1 MVSMPAWLGALD
13 RKLLRD
19 IWRLRSQAFAIA
31 LVIAAGIGMVV
42 MSFGMI
48 RSLEATRDAYYD
60 RYRFAEIFASA
71 RRFPES
77 LVDDIQSLDGVSIAE
92 GRLTSSATL
101 DIPGIAEPITTRV
114 HSLPRG
120 GGMPR
125 VNALVLRSGR
135 LPNPTRPD
143 EVLASEKFADA
154 ARIGLGDTIDVL
166 LYGKKQ
172 RLRVVGTALSPE
184 YVYAIG
190 PGQIFPDNRRFGV
203 LWMGEE
209 HLAAALNSTRAY
221 NEVLVRLER
230 GAVSQDVIRRIDNLL
245 ERYGGRGATSRSD
258 QISDRFLENELNQ
271 LGHITAILPPIFL
284 GVAAFLINMVLS
296 RLVESEREIIG
307 LLTAFGYRNRAIMWH
322 YAKLALVLS
331 LPGLLLGLILGSW
344 MGRGLAGLYQE
355 FFVFPFLT
363 YRAGSDVFLIS
374 GVITI
379 TVVLI
384 GAAQTVRRIGKL
396 KAAEAMRPP
405 VPPNYSGGIARLI
418 GKIRKLDE
426 PTRIILRGL
435 VRRPLRSMLG
445 SFGVAAAL
453 GLYVASA
460 GSMDNMG
467 MMTDLLFHQ
476 ANRADISVSFAEP
489 RDQRVLFELARL
501 PGVMRVEPVRYIS
514 ATLSAGHRSRSESLT
529 GMQPNSDLNRL
540 VDIDDGLVQPPVKG
554 LMLSTILS
562 KQLDV
567 APGDRVEVDIS
578 EGRRPRLTLPV
589 RSILKSPVGNPAYVD
604 FASLG
609 PIMHEVPLASGAY
622 LSVDPDETDAL
633 YRKLKAMPVIAG
645 FAERSAALNGIDETV
660 GETMGIV
667 TLFNTAFSALIV
679 FGVVYN
685 NARISL
691 AERARDLV
699 SLRVLGYQRSEV
711 SYILLG
717 ELALIVIAGLPPGAL
732 FGYYL
737 SKYLAASMTGDLFIM
752 PFALS
757 AATVAFAILLVLT
770 TAAVSALFV
779 SSRLNRLDLVSVL
792 KTRE

>member
-1 MVSMPAWLGALD
+1 MVSLPAWLGALD

-60 RYRFAEIFASA
+60 RYRFADIFASA
-71 RRFPES
+71 TRFPER
-77 LVDDIQSLDGVSIAE
+77 LVDDVQSLDGVSIAE

-101 DIPGIAEPITTRV
+101 DVPGIAEPITTRL
-114 HSLPRG
+114 HSLPRA
-120 GGMPR
+120 GMPR

-135 LPNPTRPD
+135 RPNPARPD

-154 ARIGLGDTIDVL
+154 ARIGLGDTIELL

-209 HLAAALNSTRAY
+209 HLAAALNSTNAY
-221 NEVLVRLER
+221 NEVLIRLER
-230 GAVSQDVIRRIDNLL
+230 GAVSQDVIRRVDNLL
-245 ERYGGRGATSRSD
+245 ARYGGRGATPRSD
-258 QISDRFLENELNQ
+258 QISDRFLENELTQ
-271 LGHITAILPPIFL
+271 LSQITTILPPIFL

-296 RLVESEREIIG
+296 RLVQSEREIIG

-331 LPGLLLGLILGSW
+331 LPGLALGLLLGSW

-374 GVITI
+374 CLITI

-384 GAAQTVRRIGKL
+384 GAAQTVRRIGRL
-396 KAAEAMRPP
+396 TAAEAMRPP

-418 GKIRKLDE
+418 GRIRKLDE

-435 VRRPLRSMLG
+435 VRRPLRSLLG

-453 GLYVASA
+453 GLYIASA
-460 GSMDNMG
+460 GAMDNVDL
-467 MMTDLLFHQ
+467 MTDLLFNQ
-476 ANRADISVSFAEP
+476 ANRADVNVSFAEP
-489 RDQRVLFELARL
+489 RDERVLFELERL
-501 PGVMRVEPVRYIS
+501 PGVMRVEPVRYVA

-529 GMQPNSDLNRL
+529 GMQPDGDLSRL
-540 VDIDDGLVQPPVKG
+540 VDIDHGVVQPPPKG
-554 LMLSTILS
+554 LMLSKLLS
-562 KQLDV
+562 SQLAV
-567 APGDRVEVDIS
+567 APGDLVEVEIT
-578 EGRRPRLTLPV
+578 EGRRLRLAMPV
-589 RSILKSPVGNPAYVD
+589 RSILKSSVGNPAYVD
-604 FASLG
+604 FESLG
-609 PIMHEVPLASGAY
+609 PIMREAPLASGAY
-622 LSVDPDETDAL
+622 LGVDPDKTDEL

-645 FAERSAALNGIDETV
+645 FSQRAAALNGIDETIR
-660 GETMGIV
+660 ETMGIV
-667 TLFNTAFSALIV
+667 TLFNIAFSALIV

-717 ELALIVIAGLPPGAL
+717 ELALIVVAGLPLGAL

-737 SKYLAASMTGDLFIM
+737 SRYLTASMSGDLFIM

-757 AATVAFAILLVLT
+757 VGTVALAILMVLV

-779 SSRLNRLDLVSVL
+779 SDRLNRLDLVGVL

>member
-1 MVSMPAWLGALD
+1 MVGPPAWIGALD

-60 RYRFAEIFASA
+60 RYRFADIFASA

-77 LVDDIQSLDGVSIAE
+77 LVDDVQSLGGVSIAE

-101 DIPGIAEPITTRV
+101 DIPGIAEPITTRI
-114 HSLPRG
+114 HSLPRA
-120 GGMPR
+120 GMPR

-135 LPNPTRPD
+135 LPNPARPD

-154 ARIGLGDTIDVL
+154 ARIGLGDTIELL

-172 RLRVVGTALSPE
+172 QLRVVGTALSPE

-209 HLAAALNSTRAY
+209 HLAAALNSSNTY
-221 NEVLVRLER
+221 NEMLIRLER
-230 GAVSQDVIRRIDNLL
+230 GAVSQDVIRRVDNLL
-245 ERYGGRGATSRSD
+245 ERYGGRGATPRSD
-258 QISDRFLENELNQ
+258 QISDRFLENELTQ
-271 LGHITAILPPIFL
+271 LAQIAAILPPIFL

-296 RLVESEREIIG
+296 RLVQSEREIIG

-331 LPGLLLGLILGSW
+331 LPGLALGLLLGSW

-363 YRAGSDVFLIS
+363 YRAGADIFLIS
-374 GVITI
+374 CLITI
-379 TVVLI
+379 TVVLM
-384 GAAQTVRRIGKL
+384 GAAQTVRRIGRL
-396 KAAEAMRPP
+396 TAAEAMRPP
-405 VPPNYSGGIARLI
+405 VPPNYSGGMARLI

-435 VRRPLRSMLG
+435 VRRPLRSALG
-445 SFGVAAAL
+445 SFGIAAAL

-460 GSMDNMG
+460 GSMDNVDR
-467 MMTDLLFHQ
+467 MTDLLFNQ
-476 ANRADISVSFAEP
+476 ANRADVNVSFAEP
-489 RDQRVLFELARL
+489 RDERILFELERL
-501 PGVMRVEPVRYIS
+501 PGVLRVEPVRYIA

-529 GMQPNSDLNRL
+529 GMKPYGDLNRL
-540 VDIDDGLVQPPVKG
+540 VDIDQGVVQPPPKG
-554 LMLSTILS
+554 LMLSTVLS
-562 KQLDV
+562 NQLAV
-567 APGDRVEVDIS
+567 APGDSVEVEIT
-578 EGRRPRLTLPV
+578 EGRRLRLEMPV

-604 FASLG
+604 FESLG
-609 PIMHEVPLASGAY
+609 PIMREVSLASGAY
-622 LSVDPDETDAL
+622 LSVDPAKTGEL
-633 YRKLKAMPVIAG
+633 YRTLKAMPMIAG
-645 FAERSAALNGIDETV
+645 FSQRAAALKGLDETV
-660 GETMGIV
+660 RETMGIV
-667 TLFNTAFSALIV
+667 TLFNIGFSALIV

-717 ELALIVIAGLPPGAL
+717 ELALIVIAGLPLGAL

-737 SKYLAASMTGDLFIM
+737 SKYLTASMSGDLFIM

-757 AATVAFAILLVLT
+757 VETVALAILMVLI

-779 SSRLNRLDLVSVL
+779 SDRLNRLNLVSVL

>member
-1 MVSMPAWLGALD
+1 MVSLPAWLGALD

-60 RYRFAEIFASA
+60 RYRFADIFASA
-71 RRFPES
+71 KRFPERQIDEIS
-77 LVDDIQSLDGVSIAE
+77 SINGVSIVE
-92 GRLTSSATL
+92 GRITSGATL
-101 DIPGIAEPITTRV
+101 DIPGISEPITTRI
-114 HSLPRG
+114 HSLPP

-135 LPNPTRPD
+135 MPDPNQPT

-154 ARIGLGDTIDVL
+154 ARIGLGDRIEAL

-172 RLRVVGTALSPE
+172 ILRVVGTVLSPE
-184 YVYAIG
+184 YIYAIG

-203 LWMGEE
+203 LWMGEK
-209 HLAAALNSTRAY
+209 HLAAALNSTNAF
-221 NEVLVRLER
+221 NEALIRLER
-230 GAVSQDVIRRIDNLL
+230 GANGQDVIDRIDTML
-245 ERYGGRGATSRSD
+245 ERYGGRGATLRSD
-258 QISDRFLENELNQ
+258 QISDRFLENELAQ
-271 LGHITAILPPIFL
+271 LSSMTAILPPIFL

-307 LLTAFGYRNRAIMWH
+307 LLNAFGYRGKTIMAH
-322 YAKLALVLS
+322 YAKLALILS
-331 LPGLLLGLILGSW
+331 LPGLIMGMMLGNW
-344 MGRGLAGLYQE
+344 MGRGLAGMYQE

-363 YRAGSDVFLIS
+363 YRAGFDIFLFS
-374 GVITI
+374 CLVAMA
-379 TVVLI
+379 VVLL
-384 GAAQTVRRIGKL
+384 GAAQTVRKIGKL
-396 KAAEAMRPP
+396 TASEAMRPP
-405 VPPNYSGGIARLI
+405 VPPNYSGGFAKLI

-435 VRRPLRSMLG
+435 VRRPVRSLLG

-453 GLYVASA
+453 GLYVTSA
-460 GSMDNMG
+460 GSMDNVG
-467 MMTDLLFHQ
+467 LMTDLLFNQ
-476 ANRADISVSFAEP
+476 ANRADVNVTFAEP
-489 RDQRVLFELARL
+489 RDERVLRELERL
-501 PGVMRVEPVRYIS
+501 PGVMRVEPVRYVG
-514 ATLSAGHRSRSESLT
+514 ATLSAGHLSRTESLT
-529 GMQPNSDLNRL
+529 GMKPDGDLNRL
-540 VDIDDGLVQPPVKG
+540 VDIDGGLTQPPPRG
-554 LMLSTILS
+554 LMISSILS

-567 APGDRVEVDIS
+567 KPGDEINVEITD
-578 EGRRPRLTLPV
+578 GRRPHLTMPV
-589 RSILKSPVGNPAYVD
+589 TSILKSPVGNPAYVD
-604 FASLG
+604 FERLG
-609 PIMHEVPLASGAY
+609 PIMREAPLSSGAY
-622 LSVDPDETDAL
+622 LSVDPDKADAL
-633 YRKLKAMPVIAG
+633 YRRLKDMPIIAG
-645 FAERSAALNGIDETV
+645 FSQRAAALNGIEETV

-667 TLFNTAFSALIV
+667 TLFNTAFAALIV

-699 SLRVLGYQRSEV
+699 SLRVLGYRRPEA

-717 ELALIVIAGLPPGAL
+717 ELALIVIAGLPLGAV

-737 SKYLAASMTGDLFIM
+737 SKYLTASMSGDLFIL
-752 PFALS
+752 PFALT
-757 AATVAFAILLVLT
+757 AETVAMAILVVLL

-779 SSRLNRLDLVSVL
+779 RSRLDRLDLVSVL

>member
-1 MVSMPAWLGALD
+1 MVSLPAWLGALD

-60 RYRFAEIFASA
+60 RYRFADIFASA
-71 RRFPES
+71 TRFPER
-77 LVDDIQSLDGVSIAE
+77 LVDDVQSLDGVSIAE

-101 DIPGIAEPITTRV
+101 DVPGIAEPITTRL
-114 HSLPRG
+114 HSLPRA
-120 GGMPR
+120 GMPR

-135 LPNPTRPD
+135 RPNPARPD

-154 ARIGLGDTIDVL
+154 ARIGLGDTIELL

-209 HLAAALNSTRAY
+209 HLAAALNSTNAY
-221 NEVLVRLER
+221 NEVLIRLER
-230 GAVSQDVIRRIDNLL
+230 GAVSQDVIRRVDNLL
-245 ERYGGRGATSRSD
+245 ARYGGRGATPRSD
-258 QISDRFLENELNQ
+258 QISDPAQPDNHDPAANISGRGGLPDQYGAVPAGAIGTRNYRIADRLWISQPSHHVALRQARAGAVLAGIGARTASRFVDGQGAGWPLSGIFCLSVPD
-271 LGHITAILPPIFL
+271 LSRGIGCIPDILPDYDHRCPDRC
-284 GVAAFLINMVLS
+284 GTDGQADWQADS
-296 RLVESEREIIG
+296 G
-307 LLTAFGYRNRAIMWH
+307 
-322 YAKLALVLS
+322 
-331 LPGLLLGLILGSW
+331 
-344 MGRGLAGLYQE
+344 
-355 FFVFPFLT
+355 
-363 YRAGSDVFLIS
+363 GSD
-374 GVITI
+374 
-379 TVVLI
+379 
-384 GAAQTVRRIGKL
+384 A
-396 KAAEAMRPP
+396 P
-405 VPPNYSGGIARLI
+405 GIARLI
-418 GKIRKLDE
+418 GRIRKLDE

-435 VRRPLRSMLG
+435 VRRPLRSLLG

-453 GLYVASA
+453 GLYIASA
-460 GSMDNMG
+460 GAMDNVDL
-467 MMTDLLFHQ
+467 MTDLLFNQ
-476 ANRADISVSFAEP
+476 ANRADVNVSFAEP
-489 RDQRVLFELARL
+489 RDERVLFELERL
-501 PGVMRVEPVRYIS
+501 PGVMRVEPVRYVA

-529 GMQPNSDLNRL
+529 GMQPDGDLSRL
-540 VDIDDGLVQPPVKG
+540 VDIDHGVVQPPPKG
-554 LMLSTILS
+554 LMLSKLLS
-562 KQLDV
+562 SQLAV
-567 APGDRVEVDIS
+567 APGDLVEVEIT
-578 EGRRPRLTLPV
+578 EGRRLRLAMPV
-589 RSILKSPVGNPAYVD
+589 RSILKSSVGNPAYVD
-604 FASLG
+604 FESLG
-609 PIMHEVPLASGAY
+609 PIMREAPLASGAY
-622 LSVDPDETDAL
+622 LGVDPDKTDEL

-645 FAERSAALNGIDETV
+645 FSQRAAALNGIDETIR
-660 GETMGIV
+660 ETMGIV
-667 TLFNTAFSALIV
+667 TLFNIAFSALIV

-717 ELALIVIAGLPPGAL
+717 ELALIVVAGLPLGAL

-737 SKYLAASMTGDLFIM
+737 SRYLTASMSGDLFIM

-757 AATVAFAILLVLT
+757 VGTVALAILMVLV

-779 SSRLNRLDLVSVL
+779 SDRLNRLDLVGVL

>member
-1 MVSMPAWLGALD
+1 MVILPGWLGALD

-19 IWRLRSQAFAIA
+19 IWRLRSQAFAIS

-60 RYRFAEIFASA
+60 RYRFADIFASA
-71 RRFPES
+71 RRFPER
-77 LVDDIQSLDGVSIAE
+77 LIDDVQSLDGVSIAE
-92 GRLTSSATL
+92 GRLTSGATL
-101 DIPGIAEPITTRV
+101 DIPGIAEPITTRI
-114 HSLPRG
+114 HSLPRA
-120 GGMPR
+120 GMPR

-135 LPNPTRPD
+135 RPNPARSD

-154 ARIGLGDTIDVL
+154 ARIGLGDTIEAL

-172 RLRVVGTALSPE
+172 RLRVVGTVLSPE

-209 HLAAALNSTRAY
+209 HLAAALDSTNAY
-221 NEVLVRLER
+221 NELLIRLER
-230 GAVSQDVIRRIDNLL
+230 GAVGQDVIRRVDNML
-245 ERYGGRGATSRSD
+245 ERYGGRGAIPRSD
-258 QISDRFLENELNQ
+258 QISDRFLENELAQ
-271 LGHITAILPPIFL
+271 LGQITAILPPIFL

-296 RLVESEREIIG
+296 RLVESEREILG
-307 LLTAFGYRNRAIMWH
+307 LLAAFGYRSRVIMWH
-322 YAKLALVLS
+322 YAKLAMVLS
-331 LPGLLLGLILGSW
+331 LPGLVLGLMLGSW
-344 MGRGLAGLYQE
+344 MGRGLAGIYQE

-363 YRAGSDVFLIS
+363 YRAGSDVLLIS
-374 GVITI
+374 CLITI
-379 TVVLI
+379 IVVLM

-405 VPPNYSGGIARLI
+405 VPPNYSGGIAQLI
-418 GKIRKLDE
+418 GKFKRLDE

-435 VRRPLRSMLG
+435 VRRPLRSILG
-445 SFGVAAAL
+445 SLGVAAAL
-453 GLYVASA
+453 GLYVTSA
-460 GSMDNMG
+460 GSMDNVG
-467 MMTDLLFHQ
+467 MMTDLLFNQ
-476 ANRADISVSFAEP
+476 ANRADVNVSFAEP
-489 RDQRVLFELARL
+489 RDERVLFELERL
-501 PGVMRVEPVRYIS
+501 PGVMRVEPVRYIT

-529 GMQPNSDLNRL
+529 GVKPYGDLNRL
-540 VDIDDGLVQPPVKG
+540 VDIDHGLVQPPVKG
-554 LMLSTILS
+554 LMLSTVLS
-562 KQLDV
+562 KQLAV
-567 APGDRVEVDIS
+567 EPGDQVEVEIT
-578 EGRRPRLTLPV
+578 EGRRPRLALPV
-589 RSILKSPVGNPAYVD
+589 RRILKSPIGNPAYVD
-604 FASLG
+604 FDSLR
-609 PIMHEVPLASGAY
+609 PIMRETPLTSGAY
-622 LSVDPDETDAL
+622 LSVDPDKTDEL
-633 YRKLKAMPVIAG
+633 YRKLKAMPQVAG
-645 FAERSAALNGIDETV
+645 FSQRAAALNGIDETV

-699 SLRVLGYQRSEV
+699 SLRVLGYRRQEV

-717 ELALIVIAGLPPGAL
+717 ELALIVIAGLPFGSL

-737 SKYLAASMTGDLFIM
+737 SKYLAASMSGDLFVM
-752 PFALS
+752 PFSLS
-757 AATVAFAILLVLT
+757 VGTVALAILLVLA
-770 TAAVSALFV
+770 TAALSALFV
-779 SSRLNRLDLVSVL
+779 GSRLHRLDLVSVL